1 MASDKNKDELYTRV
15 QIDNKATDFLTL
27 LIYPMWTLEVNRSL
41 ETVISRK
48 KKQTMISDLRDMY

>member
-1 MASDKNKDELYTRV
+1 MASDKNKDELYMRV
-15 QIDNKATDFLTL
+15 KIDNKATDFLTL

-41 ETVISRK
+41 DTVISRK